1 MRVLFV
7 ASEGLPFSKT
17 GGLADVV
24 EALPKALV
32 ARGHEVAV
40 VLPRYRGTEAASVV
54 MPSLTIPMGGARL
67 RFPAVVDG
75 GVVGGVRYF
84 FVDDPAYFDREGLYG
99 AGGRDYPDNAERYA
113 ELCRAAIEIAKHIWP
128 AEVFHCHDWQTA
140 LVPVLLRTSYS
151 EDPLVKNTPVVFTI
165 HNMGYHGQF
174 SRDVLDRVGIPAT
187 VFHPEGLEFYGSV
200 NLLKG
205 GLVYSDYLT
214 TVSKKYAQEIQTRE
228 FGHGLDGVVR
238 KRADRL
244 VGILN
249 GVDYGAWDPAKDP
262 LIGADYS
269 AKDLSGKQTCKQDLL
284 ETFGLPQ
291 EHLERPVLGIVSRF
305 ADQKGFDLI
314 AEKANELMK
323 EDLVLVVLG
332 TGDKK
337 YERLFGALAA
347 TYPGRVGLKIAYDNT
362 LAHKVEAGAD
372 MFLMPSRYEP
382 SGLNQMYS
390 LKYGT
395 VPIVRATGGL
405 DDSIQPFDVEHGTGT
420 GFKFKEY
427 SGTALLSAV
436 RQALHHY
443 MDERIW
449 KRIQLNG
456 MAKDFSWKGPA
467 REYANLYET
476 ARVSRGFAP
485 AAQKAEKLDRTGK
498 EEGLEK
504 VVTAEKEAK
513 SEAPARRGT
522 KKVAR
527 AAGQTSQ
534 AGVETSQLLANSD
547 QGKEQKSQEVAQ
559 GARDSAKDSQSLG
572 PEAQEE
578 SKQTSGNSGEAAVV
592 SEENSQPSE
601 QTPQGLGRAGR
612 NQKPVTT
619 SN

>member
-1 MRVLFV
+1 MRILFV

-32 ARGHEVAV
+32 AQGHEVAV

-54 MPSLTIPMGGARL
+54 LPSLTIPMGGARL
-67 RFPAVVDG
+67 RFPAIVDG
-75 GVVGGVRYF
+75 ALVGGVRYF

-99 AGGRDYPDNAERYA
+99 TGGKDYPDNAERYT
-113 ELCRAAIEIAKHIWP
+113 ELCRAAIEVSKHIWP
-128 AEVFHCHDWQTA
+128 ADVFHCHDWQTA
-140 LVPVLLRTSYS
+140 LVPVLLRSSYGD
-151 EDPLVKNTPVVFTI
+151 DPLMKNTPVVFTI

-174 SRDVLDRVGIPAT
+174 PRDVLDRVGIPAT

-214 TVSKKYAQEIQTRE
+214 TVSRKYAQEIQTRE
-228 FGHGLDGVVR
+228 FGYGLDGVAR

-249 GVDYGAWDPAKDP
+249 GVDYGTWDPAKDS
-262 LIGADYS
+262 LIAADYS
-269 AKDLSGKQTCKQDLL
+269 AKDLSGKQACKRDLL
-284 ETFGLPQ
+284 ETFALPQ
-291 EHLERPVLGIVSRF
+291 EHLERPVIGIVSRL

-314 AEKANELMK
+314 AEKAHELMK

-347 TYPGRVGLKIAYDNT
+347 TYSGRVGLKIAYDNT

-427 SGTALLSAV
+427 SGEALLYAV

-467 REYANLYET
+467 SEYSNLYEA
-476 ARVSRGFAP
+476 ARVARGFAP
-485 AAQKAEKLDRTGK
+485 TAQKAEKLEKAGQAEGPEKITG
-498 EEGLEK
+498 
-504 VVTAEKEAK
+504 AEKTAK
-513 SEAPARRGT
+513 TEAPARR
-522 KKVAR
+522 AR
-527 AAGQTSQ
+527 KAAQAVRQTSPAAPEAPQ
-534 AGVETSQLLANSD
+534 GPAKLEQGERDSQ
-547 QGKEQKSQEVAQ
+547 GGAQ
-559 GARDSAKDSQSLG
+559 GTQDSAKDSQSSG
-572 PEAQEE
+572 PKTPEG
-578 SKQTSGNSGEAAVV
+578 SGQVPQI
-592 SEENSQPSE
+592 SEENAQSSGQ
-601 QTPQGLGRAGR
+601 AGR
-612 NQKPVTT
+612 NQKPAAT